1 MEERTKGTNIWRRLS
16 YGYLKLLEK
25 TVRIEWQQPECYRG
39 HNVIGFWHEDS
50 FAMNLALR
58 AMERDA
64 AVSVLVTPDEQGQY
78 FQYLLERLGKDAV
91 RIGYGFCNAG
101 TLKDILESLRDNKRS
116 VAIAMD
122 GPFGPR
128 HIPKKLTY
136 FLSEK
141 SQTELLGGLLFMIVL
156 IGAGRSLGGY
166 LKEFTFD
173 VVSVKI
179 AAKLRK
185 DLFAHIEGLSMDY
198 FDDTNTGELMAR
210 VKDDIDAVWNSLGYV
225 GMLIIEVAIHISM
238 VLYCMFSLN
247 WKLAF
252 LPLGVMV
259 LMGAVAIFMERRLDK
274 IYEAISEENAQLTTI
289 AEENLA
295 GVRTVKA
302 FAREKFEIQKF
313 LSHNRQYYD
322 LNMQQARV
330 LVRFYPMFQFTGK
343 LLPVAMVIIGGIQ
356 VIHGEMTLG
365 SLVAF
370 SEYCRNIV
378 WPMEMLGWL
387 TNDLSSAVASCKKI
401 NKIYKQE
408 SSIKEQEQ
416 PVVLKQ
422 VEGDISFEHVSFSR
436 GDQKILEDVSFSL
449 AHGNTLGVMG
459 ATGAGK
465 TSMVNLLM
473 RFFDVGAGSVK
484 LDGVDVRELSLGQLR
499 SSIGTV
505 MQDVFLFSDTISENI
520 RMGQRETVDSPAM
533 VHAASLARA
542 KGFIEAMPEAYETII
557 GERGVGLSGGQK
569 QRISIA
575 RAIAKQNP
583 VLILDDSTSALDMET
598 EYEIQKSLESLE
610 ATKIIIA
617 HRISAVRRADEIIFL
632 EDGRIK
638 ERGTHEE
645 LLAKRGLYYDT
656 YVAQMGV
663 SPEEASAA
671 ATLA

>member
-1 MEERTKGTNIWRRLS
+1 MKKILKYIAHYW
-16 YGYLKLLEK
+16 YAYL
-25 TVRIEWQQPECYRG
+25 
-39 HNVIGFWHEDS
+39 F
-50 FAMNLALR
+50 
-58 AMERDA
+58 
-64 AVSVLVTPDEQGQY
+64 
-78 FQYLLERLGKDAV
+78 
-91 RIGYGFCNAG
+91 
-101 TLKDILESLRDNKRS
+101 
-116 VAIAMD
+116 AIACMAAAIVLD
-122 GPFGPR
+122 MLYPV
-128 HIPKKLTY
+128 IT
-136 FLSEK
+136 K
-141 SQTELLGGLLFMIVL
+141 SIVDDVIIKGQTELLGGLLFMIVL

-459 ATGAGK
+459 DTGAGK

-598 EYEIQKSLESLE
+598 EYEIQKSLDALE